1 MRKYSVIIKE
11 MIEKDR
17 AVAARQPGL
26 LLWRKYMKENDNL
39 AKNIALCKEIE
50 GMVYKV
56 YIHFDE
62 SAKEDMK
69 DKIKKLLIKEI
80 S

>member
-1 MRKYSVIIKE
+1 
-11 MIEKDR
+11 
-17 AVAARQPGL
+17 
-26 LLWRKYMKENDNL
+26 MKENDNL
-39 AKNIALCKEIE
+39 EKNIALCKEIE

-80 S
+80 SWSAARIDQKSGDVISYI

>member
-1 MRKYSVIIKE
+1 MQYYYKGNDRK
-11 MIEKDR
+11 R
-17 AVAARQPGL
+17 PGCRCMTACF

-50 GMVYKV
+50 GMLYKV

>member
-1 MRKYSVIIKE
+1 
-11 MIEKDR
+11 
-17 AVAARQPGL
+17 
-26 LLWRKYMKENDNL
+26 MKENDNL

-56 YIHFDE
+56 YIHFAV

-69 DKIKKLLIKEI
+69 DKIKKLLIKGI

>member
-1 MRKYSVIIKE
+1 
-11 MIEKDR
+11 
-17 AVAARQPGL
+17 
-26 LLWRKYMKENDNL
+26 MKENDNL
-39 AKNIALCKEIE
+39 VKNIALCKEIE

-62 SAKEDMK
+62 SVKEDMR

>member
-1 MRKYSVIIKE
+1 
-11 MIEKDR
+11 
-17 AVAARQPGL
+17 
-26 LLWRKYMKENDNL
+26 MKENDNL

-62 SAKEDMK
+62 AAKEDMK